1 MDDTSLTFS
10 ELVNL
15 LIAEL
20 SSVKRAI
27 IKLTEFTENL
37 LLENKATRNIH
48 ADLMRV
54 IQELSLVQSELPN
67 LLNSLVSMVDEVSLM
82 TNSIHSPIAELR
94 EENKVH
100 YNTIIQKI
108 VETQQLMSE
117 NFANVIR
124 RLDQHINNE

>member
-1 MDDTSLTFS
+1 MDNKGLTFS

-20 SSVKRAI
+20 SSVKRVI
-27 IKLTEFTENL
+27 VKLTEFTENL

-48 ADLMRV
+48 ADLVRI

-94 EENKVH
+94 EENKKY
-100 YNTIIQKI
+100 YNTIIEKI
-108 VETQQLMSE
+108 IETQQLMGE